1 MSKAVGFLTGQASMA
16 FEMLSTAWKALKKKI
31 VAESFFFIMH
41 LQLLPNL
48 MDQRI
53 AIISFPLSK
62 SSFGTLM
69 IQPNSTLRLR
79 ALCSSLNSPMLLSLI
94 RVYHARIHLLA

>member
-16 FEMLSTAWKALKKKI
+16 FEMLSTALKALKKKI
-31 VAESFFFIMH
+31 VAESFFFITH
-41 LQLLPNL
+41 GQLLPNL

-79 ALCSSLNSPMLLSLI
+79 ALCSSLPQCCC
-94 RVYHARIHLLA
+94 R

>member
-31 VAESFFFIMH
+31 VAESFFFIKH
-41 LQLLPNL
+41 GQLLPNL

-79 ALCSSLNSPMLLSLI
+79 ALCSSFPQCCC
-94 RVYHARIHLLA
+94 R

>member
-41 LQLLPNL
+41 GQLLPNL

-53 AIISFPLSK
+53 AIIKKFIRY
-62 SSFGTLM
+62 T
-69 IQPNSTLRLR
+69 NDSTQFDIK
-79 ALCSSLNSPMLLSLI
+79 AACPVFIVSPMLLSLI

>member
-41 LQLLPNL
+41 GQLLPNL
-48 MDQRI
+48 MVFYL
-53 AIISFPLSK
+53 ISTFFCSNSLHC
-62 SSFGTLM
+62 FGYKT
-69 IQPNSTLRLR
+69 
-79 ALCSSLNSPMLLSLI
+79 
-94 RVYHARIHLLA
+94 HLKHS